1 MHRSAK
7 SHYCFFIAKRRKKF
21 SSDFEGG
28 YDLDYGAHLPV
39 IDFGFRKFSLEWLS
53 AYVRTARD
61 LDFKAVL
68 ANDHLIYSRP
78 WLDAPTALAAILS
91 DSGNMAV
98 GSVILAIV
106 RGPVPMA
113 KALAAIDIL
122 SNGRLF
128 VGFAP
133 GSSARDYEFVSI
145 NYDERWK
152 RFDEAIQVVRSLWS
166 GDRIGFTGRFYS
178 TAGIDFEP
186 KPLQKPSPPIWIGSW
201 GSDAGLRRVAR
212 LGDGW
217 LASAYNTTPDQFA
230 AALSKLRNE
239 LKIFGKDPAGFP
251 SALATLFMYITENH
265 SETERVLANTL
276 TALLNRPIEQL
287 RERLLVGSPEVCAE
301 KLAAY
306 KTAGVQ
312 RVFIWPIKDEI
323 EQLRIFKQKVVPLVD
338 P

>member
-1 MHRSAK
+1 MQENLLDL
-7 SHYCFFIAKRRKKF
+7 I
-21 SSDFEGG
+21 FEGNTT
-28 YDLDYGAHLPV
+28 LDYGAHLPV
-39 IDFGFRKFSLEWLS
+39 VDFGFRKFSLEWLS

-61 LDFKAVL
+61 LEFKAVL

-91 DSGNMAV
+91 ETGSMAV
-98 GSVILAIV
+98 RSVILATV

-122 SNGRLF
+122 SNGRFF
-128 VGFAP
+128 VGLAP
-133 GSSARDYEFVSI
+133 GSSARDYEIVAM
-145 NYDERWK
+145 NYAERWK
-152 RFDEAIQVVRSLWS
+152 RFDEAIQVLRALWNS
-166 GDRIGFTGRFYS
+166 DSADLAGRFYS
-178 TAGIDFEP
+178 TTGIDLEP
-186 KPLQKPSPPIWIGSW
+186 KPLRRPSPPIWICSW

-230 AALSKLRNE
+230 TALARLRDQRKN
-239 LKIFGKDPAGFP
+239 FGKDPASFP
-251 SALATLFMYITENH
+251 NALATMFMYITDHNA
-265 SETERVLANTL
+265 ETERVLAETL
-276 TALLNRPIEQL
+276 RALLNRPVEQL

-306 KTAGVQ
+306 KAAGVQ
-312 RVFIWPIKDEI
+312 RIFIWPIKDEI
-323 EQLRIFKQKVVPLVD
+323 EQLKIFKEKVAPLVD

>member
-1 MHRSAK
+1 M
-7 SHYCFFIAKRRKKF
+7 
-21 SSDFEGG
+21 
-28 YDLDYGAHLPV
+28 DYGAHLPV

-61 LDFKAVL
+61 LGFKAVL

-98 GSVILAIV
+98 GGVILTIV

-122 SNGRLF
+122 SDGRLF
-128 VGFAP
+128 VGLAP
-133 GSSARDYEFVSI
+133 GSSARDYETVSI

-152 RFDEAIQVVRSLWS
+152 RFDEAIQVLRALWS
-166 GDRIGFTGRFYS
+166 GDSVGFTGHFYS
-178 TAGIDFEP
+178 TAGINLEP
-186 KPLQKPSPPIWIGSW
+186 KPLRKPSPPIWIGSW

-217 LASAYNTTPDQFA
+217 LASAYNTMPGEFA
-230 AALSKLRNE
+230 AALAKLRDE
-239 LKIFGKDPAGFP
+239 LKIFGKDPASFP
-251 SALATLFMYITENH
+251 NALATMFMYITEDNAA
-265 SETERVLANTL
+265 TERVLAGTL
-276 TALLNRPIEQL
+276 TALLNRPVDQI
-287 RERLLVGSPEVCAE
+287 RERLLVGSPDVCAE

-306 KTAGVQ
+306 KAVGVQ

-323 EQLRIFKQKVVPLVD
+323 EQLSIFKQKVAPLVD

>member
-1 MHRSAK
+1 M
-7 SHYCFFIAKRRKKF
+7 
-21 SSDFEGG
+21 
-28 YDLDYGAHLPV
+28 DYGAHLPV
-39 IDFGFRKFSLEWLS
+39 VDFGFHKFSLAWLS

-61 LDFKAVL
+61 LGFKAVI

-78 WLDAPTALAAILS
+78 WLDAPTVVAAILS

-106 RGPVPMA
+106 RGPVQMA

-128 VGFAP
+128 VAVGP
-133 GSSARDYEFVSI
+133 GSSARDYEIVSI
-145 NYDERWK
+145 SYDERWK
-152 RFDEAIQVVRSLWS
+152 RFDEAIQVLRSLWS
-166 GDRIGFTGRFYS
+166 GDKLGFTGRFYS
-178 TAGIDFEP
+178 AAGINLEP
-186 KPLQKPSPPIWIGSW
+186 KPLRKPSPPIWIGSW

-217 LASAYNTTPDQFA
+217 LASAYNTMPDQFA
-230 AALSKLRNE
+230 AGLAKLQGQ
-239 LKIFGKDPAGFP
+239 LKIFGKDPATFP
-251 SALATLFMYITENH
+251 NALATMFMHITENN
-265 SETERVLANTL
+265 SETERILAETL
-276 TALLNRPIEQL
+276 TPLLGRPADQL

-323 EQLRIFKQKVVPLVD
+323 EQLRIFKQKVAPLVD